1 MSLRHPTT
9 LDELL
14 NYRLVQLVGFS
25 GAPVVRLLEG
35 RYHIARREWRLLA
48 ALACFGPTSPSALA
62 QKLQLDRPRTS
73 RAIGSL
79 VAKGLVERACKP
91 GDRRYATVQ
100 LTPAGLA
107 LHEEIFPQV
116 SAFNTRIMAA
126 LDDRTAAALDEALH
140 LLSQRAREVNQ
151 QAFVDVHATRRIGG
165 ARTPPGV
172 GLDAGTPAATLL
184 APRPPWPAG

>member
-35 RYHIARREWRLLA
+35 RYGIARREWRLLA
-48 ALACFGPTSPSALA
+48 ALACFGATSPSELA

-79 VAKGLVERACKP
+79 VTKGLVERASRP
-91 GDRRYATVQ
+91 GDRRHATVN

-116 SAFNTRIMAA
+116 SAFNTQIMAA
-126 LDDRTAAALDEALH
+126 LDDRTAEALDEALL
-140 LLSQRAREVNQ
+140 LLSRRAREVNR
-151 QAFVDVHATRRIGG
+151 QAFVDVHAKRRIGG
-165 ARTPPGV
+165 SRSPPSRD
-172 GLDAGTPAATLL
+172 LDAAA
-184 APRPPWPAG
+184 PPPWPAR